1 MLLKTICWMTFFPMI
16 LFGCAEPAD
25 VLNTQ
30 SYNESGLSF
39 EYPVNWEV
47 TYNEVNDDGA
57 RHIDIESKQ
66 SATAYVI
73 DFPSTAVSTSDEFT
87 KIFMDGYKKKVA
99 SEGRHVSV
107 AQSVPVEAEIDG
119 QVRSGTKNKL
129 VVRDGDKEEV
139 FHQIYYLFTHDQG
152 MIAVIFQVADH
163 DIIDHIK
170 GFELLLSTLH
180 KEFAMGS
187 D

>member
-1 MLLKTICWMTFFPMI
+1 MI
-16 LFGCAEPAD
+16 LIGCAAPAD
-25 VLNTQ
+25 VSNSQ

-39 EYPVNWEV
+39 EYPGNWEV
-47 TYNEVNDDGA
+47 TYNEVNADGA
-57 RHIDIESKQ
+57 RNIDIESKQ

-73 DFPSTAVSTSDEFT
+73 DLPSTAVLTSDGFT
-87 KIFMDGYKKKVA
+87 KKFMDEYKAKVA
-99 SEGRHVSV
+99 SEGGHVSV

-119 QVRSGTKNKL
+119 QVRRGTKNKL
-129 VVRDGDKEEV
+129 VVRVGDKEEV
-139 FHQIYYLFTHDQG
+139 FHQIYYLFTHGQG
-152 MIAVIFQVADH
+152 MTAAIFQVADR

-180 KEFAMGS
+180 KEMAMGA